1 MKGLFAVCVICDQ
14 TINENVRRQALQS
27 LEKTSV
33 SSVVQVVFLLDNKST
48 SDLYFRGFAWG
59 GYYPAYVFR

>member
-1 MKGLFAVCVICDQ
+1 MKGLLPVYIICDQ

-27 LEKTSV
+27 LEKASV

-59 GYYPAYVFR
+59 WYCPAYVFR